1 MVLVY
6 KEMTSGNLKKGN
18 EKDTKEATHNRKIYH
33 SRDSQREIDELCYV
47 HKHSKKNEKQ
57 KKKKSILPIA
67 LDSIRLSV
75 ILVVCVV
82 LSSGVPMDA

>member
-1 MVLVY
+1 
-6 KEMTSGNLKKGN
+6 MTSGNLKKGN

-57 KKKKSILPIA
+57 KKKKSILIDDNQIP
-67 LDSIRLSV
+67 LKYRVKVSNEKWE
-75 ILVVCVV
+75 C
-82 LSSGVPMDA
+82 